1 MRYLT
6 IEALKQQLI
15 INQDFEDDDALLE
28 SIGQAVED
36 TVEQQI
42 DMPLEDTLVEGEL
55 PAPLKHAMKM
65 LAEYFYDNR
74 GSGEN
79 QIPSAFFYLCQL
91 YRRY

>member
-6 IEALKQQLI
+6 KEALKQQLI
-15 INQDFEDDDALLE
+15 INEDFTDDDELLE
-28 SIGQAVED
+28 DIGQAVED

-42 DMPLEDTLVEGEL
+42 DMPLEDTLVNNDI

-74 GSGEN
+74 GSGDYS
-79 QIPSAFFYLCQL
+79 IPSAFYYLCKL